1 MTGGLIQIV
10 AYGSADIYLTGMP
23 QITFFKLV
31 YRRHTHFAIE
41 NIEQSFSG
49 VKNFG
54 NTLSCTIDKI
64 GDLINKMY
72 LKVVLPNVFLPDPNY
87 LSQYNQQDKFELDN
101 LYIQYNEFKI
111 LINYFYK
118 FYRELSNLIST
129 INQNIILSSIFTRV
143 SQLVNMYYNL
153 PEYNTLITKYNNTYN
168 KKYLINNFIID
179 EKIFNSPDVSKYDF
193 INFRIVD
200 IDIIKIVINYK
211 LSSFNTSIDLINK
224 LKNDLNNFKN
234 NTYKLD
240 KFIFQNI
247 QNFSKLHK
255 NYPNYKFA
263 WVNKIG
269 HQLIKNLTL
278 EIGGQLID
286 RHNNDWF
293 NIWNE
298 LSLNTEL
305 EPIYDKMIG
314 NVDQLIKYDY
324 SNKNSYTLYIPLQ
337 FWFNKYISAS
347 FPLIFLRYGEI
358 RFELELNDI
367 TKLIRSNAPSG
378 YDYDTAI
385 QLIDISLLVDYI
397 FLDTDERT
405 KFSQS
410 TQEYLIEVVQN
421 YNYTDINSSSITLE
435 SYFINSIKEIYWVA
449 QSDNNLLLNFNST
462 YDLGIIYKINN
473 IVKTGDN
480 YIIQKIQ
487 LLLGN
492 HIFNIG
498 DIVEIFNSENYN
510 NQYKIVS
517 VDLTTITIYSKFYK
531 NEIDCFIKLIQS
543 NNNLDINNFNPF
555 INTTYNFEQY
565 NRFVNYDQTYTNFVQ
580 PYQYHNKTP
589 ANGIN
594 SYSFAI
600 NPEEYQPSGT
610 ANMSNYK
617 YKSFEFKFDQKMIDF
632 ILNNNDTLTIKTYSL
647 GYNMISLKNGMAGLV
662 FNI

>member
-64 GDLINKMY
+64 GDLVNKMY
-72 LKVVLPNVFLPDPNY
+72 LKVVLPNVFLSDPNY

-101 LYIQYNEFKI
+101 LNIQYNEFKI

-118 FYRELSNLIST
+118 FYRELNTLISN
-129 INQNIILSSIFTRV
+129 INQSIILPSIFNKV
-143 SQLVNMYYNL
+143 AQLANMYYNL

-179 EKIFNSPDVSKYDF
+179 EKIFNSPDVGNYDF

-200 IDIIKIVINYK
+200 IDIIKIIINYK
-211 LSSFNTSIDLINK
+211 LSSFNNSIDLINK
-224 LKNDLNNFKN
+224 LNNELNNFKN

-240 KFIFQNI
+240 KYIFQNI
-247 QNFSKLHK
+247 QNYSKLHK

-278 EIGGQLID
+278 EVGGQLID
-286 RHNNDWF
+286 RHNSDWF

-305 EPIYDKMIG
+305 EPIYNKMIG
-314 NVDQLIKYDY
+314 NVDQLIRYDY

-347 FPLIFLRYGEI
+347 FPLIFLRYGDI

-367 TKLIRSNAPSG
+367 RKLIMSNAPIG

-385 QLIDISLLVDYI
+385 QLTDVSLLVDYI

-421 YNYTDINSSSITLE
+421 YNYIDINSSSVTLE
-435 SYFINSIKEIYWVA
+435 SFFINSIKEIYWVA
-449 QSDNNLLLNFNST
+449 QSNNNLLLNFNST
-462 YDLGIIYKINN
+462 YDLGIIYRINN
-473 IVKTGDN
+473 IVKTGNN
-480 YIIQKIQ
+480 YIEQKIQ

-492 HIFNIG
+492 HIFNTG
-498 DIVEIFNSENYN
+498 DIIEIFNSENYN
-510 NQYKIVS
+510 NQYRIIA

-531 NEIDCFIKLIQS
+531 NEIDCFIRLIQAY
-543 NNNLDINNFNPF
+543 NNLDINNFNPF
-555 INTTYNFEQY
+555 INTTYKFEQY
-565 NRFVNYDQTYTNFVQ
+565 NRFQNYDHAYTNFVQ

-610 ANMSNYK
+610 VNMSNYK

-632 ILNNNDTLTIKTYSL
+632 ILNNNDTLIIKTYSL